1 MHLRKIELQG
11 YKSFAN
17 RTDFAFNGGI
27 TAVVG
32 PNGSGKSNI
41 ADAVRWVLGEQRQ
54 KSLRARRTEDLIFA
68 GTDRRGQVGMAQV
81 SMTLDNSS
89 NWLPIDFAE
98 VTITRRAYRSG
109 ENEYLLNGTRVR
121 LQDITHLLGQGGLSS
136 NTYTVIGQ
144 GMVDAALSLQPV
156 QRRSLF
162 EDAAGLAVYQAKRD
176 AALRKLAQTEENLQR
191 AQDIIHEITPR
202 LGRLRRQAERAE
214 EYGQLDEQ
222 LRDRL
227 RLWYGYRWHQV
238 NRGIHNSEV
247 QLRQSRAAESESA
260 AALVEAESQLA
271 ELRKTQVALRQRL
284 EADRAAQAQLRE
296 SLENRNRELSVMQ
309 ERARLALQ
317 RREEL
322 TTEIV
327 ALQEDM
333 RNRQAR
339 IAELEQELANLTKRM
354 EAQKSTLAAREAKL
368 AEAEK
373 RTHSLKE
380 SLAQLRRERAQLAA
394 RLTKTDRDLVQI
406 LSRRKEVEQ
415 DRTEHQR
422 IIQEQ
427 EEKTTAIAEQ
437 MVTMR
442 AEAAELAQQMSTIS
456 TQHAEKEAA
465 LRAVQR
471 KKRALESQLQEVVS
485 ELRALQ
491 ARYDLLSRLRKEG
504 AGFDAGVQALLRAAD
519 SEGFKGFIGPVARLF
534 RAHEQV
540 VLAIQAALGARA
552 QAIVFD
558 TWDHAEQALLWLQ
571 KANAG
576 RAQLLIADLLPAPP
590 RYQVPKK
597 PGLLGLAVDLVEYR
611 PEDAAIVRALLGP
624 VLVVDSWETARQ
636 YRRVGDLTVVT
647 IAGERIGTNGVLV
660 AGTGEQAATNILAM
674 EREWYPLAEQ
684 IETLRKRR
692 NQSQQRLEETARR
705 EQNLSTQLDTL
716 AGKRAVLEKGWNSLR
731 QNLEKAERERERVTQ
746 ELEWRQELK
755 EKGDKN
761 LATLVRKQKTA
772 EQILVRLR
780 NEQRDLQQRHAELE
794 EQLANTRVER
804 SQQEV
809 SQARTALALL
819 GEQIQTHHT
828 LLRDQHQTLDRMTQ
842 QLARRKEKQTQLHA
856 QTEELQSNMHDS
868 EALLLESRT
877 TLQSLAE
884 RVNPALAEL
893 QGLEDDLV
901 TLEEKVSTSR
911 ERLRLCQETTHQ
923 IELGHIQNK
932 DALEH
937 LGKQM
942 SQDLGLVEPEETPE
956 GIPHQSFLPL
966 ESLVTSLPAVS
977 VLPDGLEKDVQ
988 RLRSR
993 LGRMGAINPDAP
1005 KEYAELNERHEFLT
1019 TQSDDLAKAA
1029 QDLRQISA
1037 ELDEV
1042 MRERFRTTFDAIAE
1056 AFERYFHR
1064 LFDGGEAHLI
1074 LTNPDDLTNTGIDI
1088 MARVP
1093 GKRRQLISLLSG
1105 GERSL
1110 TAAALIFALLEIS
1123 PTPFCLL
1130 DEVDAMLD
1138 ESNIGRFRDTL
1149 VDLSRS
1155 TQFIVITHNRGTIE
1169 AADTIYGISLGDTGA
1184 SRVVSLKL
1192 DEAVQMAK

>member
-1 MHLRKIELQG
+1 MHLRKLELQG

-17 RTDFAFNGGI
+17 RTDFSFNGGI

-98 VTITRRAYRSG
+98 VTVTRRAYRSG

-121 LQDITHLLGQGGLSS
+121 LQDITHLLGQGGLSG

-162 EDAAGLAVYQAKRD
+162 EDAAGLGVYQAKRD

-191 AQDIIHEITPR
+191 ALDIIHEITPR

-247 QLRQSRAAESESA
+247 QLRQSRTTENESA
-260 AALVEAESQLA
+260 VALAEAESQLA
-271 ELRKTQVALRQRL
+271 ELRKTQAALRQKL
-284 EADRAAQAQLRE
+284 EADRANQAQLRG

-309 ERARLALQ
+309 ERSRLAVQ
-317 RREEL
+317 RQDEL

-333 RNRQAR
+333 QAQQSR
-339 IAELEQELANLTKRM
+339 IAELEEELASLTKRR
-354 EAQKSTLAAREAKL
+354 ETQKSALAEREANL
-368 AEAEK
+368 AEAES
-373 RTHSLKE
+373 RTRSLKE

-394 RLTKTDRDLVQI
+394 RLTKTDRDLAQI

-427 EEKTTAIAEQ
+427 EEKTAAIAEQ

-442 AEAAELAQQMSTIS
+442 ASAAELAQQMSALS

-471 KKRALESQLQEVVS
+471 KKKALESQLQEVVS

-504 AGFDAGVQALLRAAD
+504 AGFDSGVQALLRAAD

-534 RAHEQV
+534 RTHEQV
-540 VLAIQAALGARA
+540 ELAIQAALGDQA

-558 TWDHAEQALLWLQ
+558 TWDHAEKALLWLQ

-576 RAQLLIADLLPAPP
+576 RAQLLIADQLPTPT

-597 PGLLGLAVDLVEYR
+597 PGLLGLAEDLVEYR
-611 PEDAAIVRALLGP
+611 PERAAIIHALLGP
-624 VLVVDSWETARQ
+624 VLVVDRWETARQ
-636 YRRVGDLTVVT
+636 YRRAGDLAIVT
-647 IAGERIGTNGVLV
+647 IAGERIGANGALV
-660 AGTGEQAATNILAM
+660 AGSGDQAATKILAM

-684 IETLRKRR
+684 IETLKKRR
-692 NQSQQRLEETARR
+692 TQGQQRLGETARR
-705 EQNLSTQLDTL
+705 EQTLSTQLATL
-716 AGKRAVLEKGWNSLR
+716 SSQRAALEKEWNSLR
-731 QNLEKAERERERVTQ
+731 QNLEEAERERERVTQ
-746 ELEWRQELK
+746 ELEWRGGLREKAEKELA
-755 EKGDKN
+755 N
-761 LATLVRKQKTA
+761 LVRKQKTA

-780 NEQRDLQQRHAELE
+780 GEQRDLQQRHADLE
-794 EQLANTRVER
+794 KQLAGTRVE
-804 SQQEV
+804 QLQEAV
-809 SQARTALALL
+809 AQARTALALL

-828 LLRDQHQTLDRMTQ
+828 LLRDQNQTRDRMTQ
-842 QLARRKEKQTQLHA
+842 QLARRKEKQTQLAA
-856 QTEELQSNMHDS
+856 QTEELQSSMQGS
-868 EALLLESRT
+868 ESLLLESRT
-877 TLQSLAE
+877 ALQSLAG
-884 RVNPALAEL
+884 RVKPALAEL
-893 QGLEDDLV
+893 QDLEDDLI
-901 TLEEKVSTSR
+901 TLEEKVSASR
-911 ERLRLCQETTHQ
+911 ERLRVCQETTHQ
-923 IELGHIQNK
+923 IELGHIQDK
-932 DALEH
+932 DSLEH

-966 ESLVTSLPAVS
+966 ESLVTSLPSVS

-1005 KEYAELNERHEFLT
+1005 KEHAELKERHDFLK
-1019 TQSDDLAKAA
+1019 TQSDDLTKAA

-1056 AFERYFHR
+1056 AFERYFNR
-1064 LFDGGEAHLI
+1064 LFNGGEAHLI
-1074 LTNPDDLTNTGIDI
+1074 LTDPDDLTNTGIDI

-1149 VDLSRS
+1149 VDLSQG

-1184 SRVVSLKL
+1184 SRVISLKL
-1192 DEAVQMAK
+1192 DEAVRMAK

>member
-27 TAVVG
+27 TAIVG

-81 SMTLDNSS
+81 SMTLDNSN

-109 ENEYLLNGTRVR
+109 ENEYLLNDTRVR

-176 AALRKLAQTEENLQR
+176 AALRKLAKTEENLQR
-191 AQDIIHEITPR
+191 TLDIIHEIAPR

-227 RLWYGYRWHQV
+227 HLWYGYRWHQV
-238 NRGIHNSEV
+238 NRRIHNSEA
-247 QLRQSRAAESESA
+247 QLRQERTAEGESA
-260 AALVEAESQLA
+260 AALAEAESQLA
-271 ELRKTQVALRQRL
+271 DIRKTQAALRQKL
-284 EADRAAQAQLRE
+284 EADRAAQTQLRE
-296 SLENRNRELSVMQ
+296 SLENHNRELSVMQ
-309 ERARLALQ
+309 ERSRLASQ
-317 RREEL
+317 RQDEL

-333 RNRQAR
+333 QAQQAR
-339 IAELEQELANLTKRM
+339 IAELERELANLTERM
-354 EAQKSTLAAREAKL
+354 ETQKSTLAEREANL

-373 RTHSLKE
+373 RTRSLKE

-394 RLTKTDRDLVQI
+394 RLTKTDRDLAQL
-406 LSRRKEVEQ
+406 LSRRKEVEK

-442 AEAAELAQQMSTIS
+442 AEAAKLAQQMSALS
-456 TQHAEKEAA
+456 TQHAEKEAV

-471 KKRALESQLQEVVS
+471 KKKALESQLQEVVS

-504 AGFDAGVQALLRAAD
+504 AGFDSGVQALLRATD

-534 RAHEQV
+534 RAHEQAEP
-540 VLAIQAALGARA
+540 AIQAALGDKA

-558 TWDHAEQALLWLQ
+558 TWDNAEKALLWLQ
-571 KANAG
+571 QANAG
-576 RAQLLIADLLPAPP
+576 RAQLLIADQLPAPP

-597 PGLLGLAVDLVEYR
+597 PGLLGLAEDLVEYR
-611 PEDAAIVRALLGP
+611 PEHAAIIHALLGV
-624 VLVVDSWETARQ
+624 VLVVDHWDTARQ
-636 YRRVGDLTVVT
+636 YRQAGDLAVVT
-647 IAGERIGTNGVLV
+647 IAGERIGSNGTLV
-660 AGTGEQAATNILAM
+660 AGSGDQAATNILAM

-684 IETLRKRR
+684 IETLQKRR
-692 NQSQQRLEETARR
+692 HQSQQRLEETARR
-705 EQNLSTQLDTL
+705 EQGLSTQLATL
-716 AGKRAVLEKGWNSLR
+716 AGQRAALEKEWNSLR

-746 ELEWRQELK
+746 ELEWRGELREKAEK
-755 EKGDKN
+755 E
-761 LATLVRKQKTA
+761 LANLVRKQKTA

-780 NEQRDLQQRHAELE
+780 GEQRELQQRHAELE
-794 EQLANTRVER
+794 EQQAGTRVE
-804 SQQEV
+804 QAQEEV
-809 SQARTALALL
+809 AQARTLLALL

-828 LLRDQHQTLDRMTQ
+828 LLRDQHQTIDRTTQ
-842 QLARRKEKQTQLHA
+842 QLARRKEKQAQLHA
-856 QTEELQSNMHDS
+856 QTEDLQSSMQNS

-877 TLQSLAE
+877 TLQSLAG
-884 RVNPALAEL
+884 RVKPALVEL
-893 QGLEDDLV
+893 HDLEDDFV
-901 TLEEKVSTSR
+901 ILEEKVSASR
-911 ERLRLCQETTHQ
+911 ERLRVCQETTHQ
-923 IELGHIQNK
+923 IELGHTQDK

-942 SQDLGLVEPEETPE
+942 IQDLGLVEPEEPPE
-956 GIPHQSFLPL
+956 GLPHQSFLPL
-966 ESLVTSLPAVS
+966 ESLVTSLPSVS

-1005 KEYAELNERHEFLT
+1005 KEYAELNERHNFLK
-1019 TQSDDLAKAA
+1019 TQSDDLTKAA

-1042 MRERFRTTFDAIAE
+1042 MRERFRTTFEAIAE
-1056 AFERYFHR
+1056 AFKSYFTR
-1064 LFDGGEAHLI
+1064 LFNGGEAHLI
-1074 LTNPDDLTNTGIDI
+1074 LTDPDDLTNTGIDI

-1093 GKRRQLISLLSG
+1093 GKRQQLISLLSG

-1110 TAAALIFALLEIS
+1110 TAAALIFALLDIS

-1138 ESNIGRFRDTL
+1138 ESNVGRFRETL
-1149 VDLSRS
+1149 VDLSHS

-1192 DEAVQMAK
+1192 DEAVRMAK